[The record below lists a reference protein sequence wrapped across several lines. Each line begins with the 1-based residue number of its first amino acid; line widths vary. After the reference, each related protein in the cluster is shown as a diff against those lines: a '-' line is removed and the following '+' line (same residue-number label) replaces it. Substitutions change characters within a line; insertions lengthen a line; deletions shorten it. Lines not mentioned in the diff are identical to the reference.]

1 MKGPVALLLCTVIT
15 AVAFSAPLP
24 IASEEEITKL
34 LHSIRDEFLS
44 SRGKAN
50 RLGFL
55 SSLPKSSFLS
65 LQANR
70 RHVTTE
76 DGVNKKIPMSASSRN
91 KARLQFLDILEEIL
105 NSKQSSSVSSLPSN
119 IEEYRVEMMASTRED
134 KIEEQVDQ
142 LIHDFTEECVTPFV
156 HHITNFIKLGNNFG
170 IRDTLLEKLLKLTSN
185 FLNTYINVPSNYHDT
200 FMDLFTRM
208 IKFLPAGSE
217 KLVRSEQLSRTD
229 RVVLEQLLRLFVTNL
244 GNTLPNSRDGTN
256 SFDSIISD
264 LAKLISMPFDS
275 EHTLKF
281 LNNSINFLLTQ
292 LDNPVLFTWGDDYRE
307 AIKSFANS
315 AMPFLFNSLH
325 GLEPSREERMNLL
338 KSMIKITFA
347 AFNIETMDIDK
358 VFQLLFSSEKSEE
371 ELNAEL
377 QPLIDLIF
385 QNISTALKDVTN
397 GGIYIKGCESVAKEA
412 IHLTFTRLPGLL
424 DAHTWRQE
432 S

>member
-1 MKGPVALLLCTVIT
+1 MHDSLLDALLEL
-15 AVAFSAPLP
+15 
-24 IASEEEITKL
+24 
-34 LHSIRDEFLS
+34 
-44 SRGKAN
+44 
-50 RLGFL
+50 
-55 SSLPKSSFLS
+55 
-65 LQANR
+65 
-70 RHVTTE
+70 
-76 DGVNKKIPMSASSRN
+76 
-91 KARLQFLDILEEIL
+91 
-105 NSKQSSSVSSLPSN
+105 
-119 IEEYRVEMMASTRED
+119 TR
-134 KIEEQVDQ
+134 
-142 LIHDFTEECVTPFV
+142 
-156 HHITNFIKLGNNFG
+156 
-170 IRDTLLEKLLKLTSN
+170 N

-208 IKFLPAGSE
+208 IQFLPAGSE
-217 KLVRSEQLSRTD
+217 KLVHSEQLSRTD

-244 GNTLPNSRDGTN
+244 GNTLPNSREGTN

-325 GLEPSREERMNLL
+325 GLEPSREDRMNLL

-347 AFNIETMDIDK
+347 AFNIETIDIDK

-385 QNISTALKDVTN
+385 KNISTALKDVTN
-397 GGIYIKGCESVAKEA
+397 GGISIKGCESVAKEA

-424 DAHTWRQE
+424 DADPHIWRQE